1 MFVTHHSRETHV
13 LLSIDAYR
21 DLKNGR
27 SDDPDV
33 ADARGLPTAD
43 DFIRWTHQGCIIL
56 DADGI
61 IVRANQV
68 AHAMTSAQDGAL
80 IGKSMCDALP
90 ALKGSLVETYVNRT
104 MNSRE
109 PSFIDLPSTFRPSA
123 WVRLEV
129 YPSADHTTLMFH
141 DITDDV
147 NANRLANPDAATR
160 AALVAS
166 GQIGM
171 LKLNVRGQ
179 IERADDWCQTLLGL
193 SEDRLK
199 GIEIHDLV
207 PRTLRVA
214 FKEKLDSILGARET
228 IAFETSFL
236 TNTGDIVPVCGGAAE
251 LYGTYGSEGAII
263 VLTRA

>member
-1 MFVTHHSRETHV
+1 
-13 LLSIDAYR
+13 
-21 DLKNGR
+21 
-27 SDDPDV
+27 
-33 ADARGLPTAD
+33 
-43 DFIRWTHQGCIIL
+43 
-56 DADGI
+56 
-61 IVRANQV
+61 
-68 AHAMTSAQDGAL
+68 
-80 IGKSMCDALP
+80 
-90 ALKGSLVETYVNRT
+90 
-104 MNSRE
+104 
-109 PSFIDLPSTFRPSA
+109 
-123 WVRLEV
+123 
-129 YPSADHTTLMFH
+129 
-141 DITDDV
+141 
-147 NANRLANPDAATR
+147 
-160 AALVAS
+160 
-166 GQIGM
+166 M